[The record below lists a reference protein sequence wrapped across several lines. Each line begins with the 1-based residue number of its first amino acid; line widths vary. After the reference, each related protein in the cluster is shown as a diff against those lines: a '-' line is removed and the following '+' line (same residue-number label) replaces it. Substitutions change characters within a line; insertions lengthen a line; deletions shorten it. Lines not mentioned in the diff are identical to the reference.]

1 MQQQVRRF
9 ADRNPDVSRLFS
21 FPVKSSHPRSDAKLA
36 GLDPANAAGLR
47 ARGEH
52 LLGSMIALDTSCLSF
67 RGALI
72 CMPAVT
78 VLLLSGVLTGHVR
91 IGVIAA
97 AGAFSVG
104 FGSFQEIRS
113 RRVLPMIGAAAAICV
128 SSWIGTFSG
137 LSPIWSTCV
146 VTLAGALYGAISFS
160 HPGISWLT
168 LQALIWLVISTAYPA
183 HGSHIPVRG
192 SLLLA
197 GGLLQTLLVV
207 ALWKVSGCGP
217 VYARSSGQEPEPFQ
231 SICAAF
237 ASKSPQTW
245 YAIRAALTLTAGM
258 ILYREFPFLNAYWI
272 PMTVVLV
279 LKPDPQQRVARTLQR
294 MLGTIIGAALASWI
308 IGFELQVSETPIALA
323 LLVLLFAGAAYAL
336 VFVNYGIFSVCLT
349 SYVICL
355 VTLAGLPQKSVI
367 VHRVIATVMGAALVM
382 ASDAIAYLLRPK
394 SGEANSAPAPRAD
407 RRAA

>member
-1 MQQQVRRF
+1 MATQ
-9 ADRNPDVSRLFS
+9 
-21 FPVKSSHPRSDAKLA
+21 K
-36 GLDPANAAGLR
+36 
-47 ARGEH
+47 H
-52 LLGSMIALDTSCLSF
+52 LLANIIALDTSRLSF

-78 VLLLSGVLTGHVR
+78 VLLLSGLLTGHLR

-113 RRVLPMIGAAAAICV
+113 RRVLPMIAAAAAICV
-128 SSWIGTFSG
+128 SSWIGAFSG

-146 VTLAGALYGAISFS
+146 ATLAGALYGAISFCN
-160 HPGISWLT
+160 PGVSWLT

-183 HGSHIPVRG
+183 HGNEIPVRG
-192 SLLLA
+192 SFLLA

-207 ALWKVSGCGP
+207 VIWKAIGPGP
-217 VYARSSGQEPEPFQ
+217 VYAGSSAQEPGPFE
-231 SICAAF
+231 SIQAAF

-245 YAIRAALTLTAGM
+245 YAIRAALTLAAGM
-258 ILYREFPFLNAYWI
+258 ILYRVVPFLLAYWI

-279 LKPDPQQRVARTLQR
+279 LKPDRQQRVARTLQR

-308 IGFELQVSETPIALA
+308 GLELQASETHIVLA
-323 LLVLLFAGAAYAL
+323 LLVLLFAGAAYSL
-336 VFVNYGIFSVCLT
+336 LFVNYGIFSACLS

-355 VTLAGLPQKSVI
+355 LTLGGLPQKSVI
-367 VHRVIATVMGAALVM
+367 EHRVLATVMGSALVII
-382 ASDAIAYLLRPK
+382 SDVIAFGL
-394 SGEANSAPAPRAD
+394 APAIVRAK
-407 RRAA
+407 RRPAEKANQRAA

>member
-1 MQQQVRRF
+1 VVGS
-9 ADRNPDVSRLFS
+9 NS
-21 FPVKSSHPRSDAKLA
+21 
-36 GLDPANAAGLR
+36 ANASTAPPQ
-47 ARGEH
+47 H
-52 LLGSMIALDTSCLSF
+52 LLGNIIALDTSRLSF

-78 VLLLSGVLTGHVR
+78 LLLLSGVLTGHSR

-104 FGSFQEIRS
+104 FGSFQEIRG
-113 RRVLPMIGAAAAICV
+113 RRVLPMIAAAAVICV
-128 SSWIGTFSG
+128 SSWLGAFSG
-137 LSPIWSTCV
+137 QSPIWSTCV
-146 VTLAGALYGAISFS
+146 ATLAGALYGAISFS

-183 HGSHIPVRG
+183 HGKEIPVRG
-192 SLLLA
+192 SFLLA

-207 ALWKVSGCGP
+207 VLWKVTGPGP
-217 VYARSSGQEPEPFQ
+217 VHAKSSGQEPGPFE
-231 SICAAF
+231 SIRVAF

-245 YAIRAALTLTAGM
+245 YAARAALTLAAGM
-258 ILYREFPFLNAYWI
+258 ILYRVVPFLNAYWI

-279 LKPDPQQRVARTLQR
+279 LKPDRQQRVARTLQR

-308 IGFELQVSETPIALA
+308 ALELQASETHIVLA
-323 LLVLLFAGAAYAL
+323 LLVLLFAGAAYSL
-336 VFVNYGIFSVCLT
+336 LFVNYGIFSVCLT

-355 VTLAGLPQKSVI
+355 LTLAGLPQRSVI
-367 VHRVIATVMGAALVM
+367 VHRVLATVMGAALVII
-382 ASDAIAYLLRPK
+382 SDGIRFVL
-394 SGEANSAPAPRAD
+394 APAVVKANRMAGEKAK